1 MSILEI
7 IAVIVAVV
15 GGLKAI
21 EWVYKKIT
29 TAHDRAQKWDSS
41 EDRDSEI
48 NAKIQQIQ
56 AEQCMLT
63 YCMMATLD
71 GLHQLGCNG
80 KVTEA
85 RGKLDKFI
93 NEQAHGQGNA

>member
-1 MSILEI
+1 MNEAITIKQLVEI
-7 IAVIVAVV
+7 IAIIGGLWGGYKVIVEIIHT
-15 GGLKAI
+15 LNDK
-21 EWVYKKIT
+21 
-29 TAHDRAQKWDSS
+29 HDKVQKWD
-41 EDRDSEI
+41 DYDG
-48 NAKIQQIQ
+48 KLQQIQ

-85 RGKLDKFI
+85 RQELDKFM
-93 NEQAHGQGNA
+93 NKSAHNQ

>member
-1 MSILEI
+1 MTTLEI

-15 GGLKAI
+15 SGLKAI
-21 EWVYKKIT
+21 DWIYEKLT
-29 TAHDRAQKWDSS
+29 NAHDRAQKWDSAD
-41 EDRDSEI
+41 EKDSEF
-48 NAKIQQIQ
+48 NARIQQIQ

-85 RGKLDKFI
+85 RSKLDKFI
-93 NEQAHGQGNA
+93 NEQAHNQ